1 MNTLDIVLCVFALV
15 YALSGYQQG
24 FIIGAAA
31 TSGLLLG
38 GFVGVEVTPTLLENF
53 TPGLSLSVAALVLV
67 LFCAFAGQAIGAFVG
82 SQLRSRVTWRPA
94 RTVDA
99 IGGGALSVAAM
110 LLIAWVL
117 GVAAS
122 GAQVGTLNAEIR
134 GSRVLGAVDEALPG
148 GADRVLSAFNSLV
161 DSSRFPRYLEPFTP
175 EHITPVRTPSAG
187 ILRETGVRAAQ
198 SSVVK
203 IIGSAASCSR
213 TLEGSGFVY
222 TDGRVMT
229 NAHVVAGVARPTVLA
244 GGSQFR
250 ATVVY
255 YDPEVDVAVLLVPG
269 MHLPALDFGSASQT
283 GDAAAVLGFPENGP
297 YDQEPARIRDRQT
310 LRSPD
315 IYGDNTVER
324 DTYSVYSQVRPGN
337 SGGPLVNSS
346 GDVVG
351 VIFAA
356 SLTDSSTG
364 YALSARQV
372 GAAAAAGATSSRATS
387 TGSCTD

>member
-1 MNTLDIVLCVFALV
+1 M
-15 YALSGYQQG
+15 
-24 FIIGAAA
+24 
-31 TSGLLLG
+31 
-38 GFVGVEVTPTLLENF
+38 
-53 TPGLSLSVAALVLV
+53 
-67 LFCAFAGQAIGAFVG
+67 
-82 SQLRSRVTWRPA
+82 
-94 RTVDA
+94 
-99 IGGGALSVAAM
+99 
-110 LLIAWVL
+110 
-117 GVAAS
+117 
-122 GAQVGTLNAEIR
+122 
-134 GSRVLGAVDEALPG
+134 
-148 GADRVLSAFNSLV
+148 
-161 DSSRFPRYLEPFTP
+161 
-175 EHITPVRTPSAG
+175 
-187 ILRETGVRAAQ
+187 LREAPVRAAQ

-203 IIGSAASCSR
+203 IIGAAASCGR
-213 TLEGSGFVY
+213 TLQGSGFVY

-229 NAHVVAGVARPTVLA
+229 NAHVVAGVDHPIVLA

-255 YDPEVDVAVLLVPG
+255 YDPEVDAAVLLVPDL
-269 MHLPALDFGSASQT
+269 HIPALDFGSAAHT

-346 GDVVG
+346 GDVIG

-364 YALSARQV
+364 YALTARQV
-372 GAAAAAGATSSRATS
+372 GDAAAAGATSSREMG

>member
-1 MNTLDIVLCVFALV
+1 
-15 YALSGYQQG
+15 
-24 FIIGAAA
+24 
-31 TSGLLLG
+31 
-38 GFVGVEVTPTLLENF
+38 
-53 TPGLSLSVAALVLV
+53 
-67 LFCAFAGQAIGAFVG
+67 
-82 SQLRSRVTWRPA
+82 
-94 RTVDA
+94 
-99 IGGGALSVAAM
+99 
-110 LLIAWVL
+110 
-117 GVAAS
+117 VAAS
-122 GAQVGTLNAEIR
+122 GAQVGALNAEIR
-134 GSRVLGAVDEALPG
+134 DSRVLGAVDDALPG

-161 DSSRFPRYLEPFTP
+161 DSSRFPRYLEPFTA

-187 ILRETGVRAAQ
+187 ILREAPVRAAQ

-203 IIGSAASCSR
+203 IIGAAASCGR

-229 NAHVVAGVARPTVLA
+229 NAHVVAGVDHPIVLA

-269 MHLPALDFGSASQT
+269 LHIPALDFGSAAQT

-297 YDQEPARIRDRQT
+297 YDQEPARVRDRQT

-346 GDVVG
+346 GDVIG

-364 YALSARQV
+364 YALTAPQV
-372 GAAAAAGATSSRATS
+372 GSAAAAGATSSRETD